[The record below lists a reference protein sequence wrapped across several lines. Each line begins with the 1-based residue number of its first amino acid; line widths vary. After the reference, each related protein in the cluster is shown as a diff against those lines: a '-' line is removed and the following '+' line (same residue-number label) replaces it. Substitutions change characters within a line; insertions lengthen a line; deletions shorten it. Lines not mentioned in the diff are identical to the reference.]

1 MNLICGINPVLEAL
15 GAGTRHFD
23 RLLVAK
29 GLRNR
34 RISEAIHKATHL
46 AVPLRFE
53 TRETLDRM
61 AGEVPHQGIIAVVSA
76 KPTMS
81 LESLLEGVKEPA
93 LLMVLDGVEDPR
105 NLGAIL
111 RTAEAAGVDGVLLPE
126 RHSAGLSE
134 TVGRASA
141 GALEHV
147 KVARVGNLVQA
158 LEALK
163 ARGVWVVGFDAAG
176 RERWDGVDMKRP
188 VALVVGGEGRGM
200 RRLVRE
206 HCDHLVS
213 IPLFGHITSL
223 NVSVA
228 AGVAL
233 YEAVRQRGKVPSFVR
248 PIPARP
254 ATSPQV
260 VGPRADD
267 GEADPGALRPQVAST
282 TGDSDDH
289 EPGENHFSIE
299 LHEEA
304 AWAGPTILKAI
315 EHRPGPRHLRRRD
328 RDRDRGRGHE
338 RHEGGGPRDVP
349 RDGQAPDE
357 PRQERRDGNREE
369 RRGRRRRRRG
379 RRGPG
384 EAPGPGGPGARS
396 HGGPGA
402 QDPGE
407 AGPYV
412 PPAGDGPSPGPEIQ
426 ANGAGPGGQGTP
438 GDGRRR
444 RRRRRRRH

>member
-15 GAGTRHFD
+15 GAGTRHFE

-53 TRETLDRM
+53 TRDTLDRM

-76 KPTMS
+76 RPAMS
-81 LESLLEGVKEPA
+81 LESLLAGVKDPA
-93 LLMVLDGVEDPR
+93 LLVVLDGVEDPR

-158 LEALK
+158 IEALK
-163 ARGVWVVGFDAAG
+163 ARGIWVVGFDANG
-176 RERWDGVDMKRP
+176 RERWDAVDMKRP
-188 VALVVGGEGRGM
+188 IALVVGGEGRGM

-213 IPLFGHITSL
+213 IPLFGHIASL

-233 YEAVRQRGKVPSFVR
+233 YEAVRQRGKVPSHVR

-254 ATSPQV
+254 TVAPQV
-260 VGPRADD
+260 LGPGADD
-267 GEADPGALRPQVAST
+267 GEADPGALRPRVVVAA
-282 TGDSDDH
+282 SDADDG
-289 EPGENHFSIE
+289 EAGENHFSIE

-315 EHRPGPRHLRRRD
+315 EHRPAPRHLRRRD
-328 RDRDRGRGHE
+328 RGRGHGRPE
-338 RHEGGGPRDVP
+338 GGPPRDTPRDARGPEEHRHEG
-349 RDGQAPDE
+349 RDGQREGD
-357 PRQERRDGNREE
+357 RDE
-369 RRGRRRRRRG
+369 RRGRHRRRRG
-379 RRGPG
+379 RRGPD
-384 EAPGPGGPGARS
+384 ASSGPGGPGSPA
-396 HGGPGA
+396 PPA
-402 QDPGE
+402 
-407 AGPYV
+407 
-412 PPAGDGPSPGPEIQ
+412 PPAGDGAPPGPEIQ
-426 ANGAGPGGQGTP
+426 ANGEGRGGPAAP